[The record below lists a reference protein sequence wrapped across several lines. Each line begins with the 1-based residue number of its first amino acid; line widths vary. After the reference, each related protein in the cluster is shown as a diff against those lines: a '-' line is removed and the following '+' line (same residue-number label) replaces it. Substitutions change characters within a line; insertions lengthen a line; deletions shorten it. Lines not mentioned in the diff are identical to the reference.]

1 MTSCRVSIL
10 SNQNEYYIMF
20 KSVIENDKNQNQYFL
35 NEKQNELFGVVTSL
49 IKDNLSNKKL
59 FIY

>member
-1 MTSCRVSIL
+1 
-10 SNQNEYYIMF
+10 MF
-20 KSVIENDKNQNQYFL
+20 KSIIDNEKNQNQYFL
-35 NEKQNELFGVVTSL
+35 NEKQNELFWCITSL